1 MKLILPAPI
10 QTIVGIVSW
19 KLGPE
24 VLPKSPFLLT
34 VSLVAFAVSVSLRQ
48 AMDYS
53 VARAVASGIGSAAVL
68 GAVAYLCAKVS
79 GYNERLMQT
88 LTALAIG
95 GAIVILV
102 NVSLRFLL
110 VVSLAFTDV
119 SGEGLP
125 YINVVQLANFLLF
138 PLLIWNVYVFAALF
152 RRSFR
157 PSVPVAFA
165 IAIPLV
171 FIVNYWVPAA
181 FRSL

>member
-1 MKLILPAPI
+1 
-10 QTIVGIVSW
+10 
-19 KLGPE
+19 
-24 VLPKSPFLLT
+24 
-34 VSLVAFAVSVSLRQ
+34 
-48 AMDYS
+48 
-53 VARAVASGIGSAAVL
+53 
-68 GAVAYLCAKVS
+68 
-79 GYNERLMQT
+79 
-88 LTALAIG
+88 
-95 GAIVILV
+95 V
-102 NVSLRFLL
+102 NVFLRFIL
-110 VVSLAFTDV
+110 VVSLAFTDA

-125 YINVVQLANFLLF
+125 YINVVELANFLLF